1 METARL
7 KIRKHKESTEVV
19 EEEFML
25 DGGIPYVVVPRD
37 ALKRLGVEP
46 DDTVTFL
53 VGMET
58 VSRRVGDVY
67 VQLGQRGGYSKVIF
81 GEPGDAKQLGVRTLE
96 ALGLFLHPFTRE
108 LLPLPSMVMTS

>member
-1 METARL
+1 MDTARL
-7 KIRKHKESTEVV
+7 TIRKHKESEEVV
-19 EEEFML
+19 EDEFVL
-25 DGGIPYVVVPRD
+25 DGGIPYAVVPQD
-37 ALKRLGVEP
+37 VLKRLGVEP

-58 VSRRVGDVY
+58 VSRRVGDAY

-81 GEPGDAKQLGVRTLE
+81 GEPGDMKQLGVRTLE

-108 LLPLPSMVMTS
+108 LLPLPSVVMTS